1 MSDPV
6 VPFDLGRLF
15 LGDAPA
21 LYYLEIVFR
30 STLGYLY
37 CFLLIRLLS
46 GRALAQISMTD
57 LVLVI
62 ALGSAVGDMAFYADV
77 PILHALVVITVIVL
91 LTKGLDR
98 SMHRWD
104 VAKRL
109 LENVPVVLVED
120 GVINKHSAARRDMN
134 TLEVMERLRLKG
146 VRNLGEIE
154 WAFLEPDGSVSL
166 FRHDRP
172 KPGLSIV
179 PPHDVDPPINSL
191 QPAGTG
197 EFRCCR
203 TCGDLA
209 QAGDPASKCGNC
221 GSNLWVQPEQQAA
234 RRREE

>member
-6 VPFDLGRLF
+6 VPFELGRLF
-15 LGDAPA
+15 LGDTPA

-109 LENVPVVLVED
+109 LENVPVVLVQD
-120 GVINKHSAARRDMN
+120 GVINKRSAARREMN

-146 VRNLGEIE
+146 VRNLGEVE

-166 FRHDRP
+166 FRHENPR
-172 KPGLSIV
+172 PGLSIV
-179 PPHDVDPPINSL
+179 PPHDVDPPIQSL
-191 QPAGTG
+191 TPAGAG
-197 EFRCCR
+197 EARCCR
-203 TCGDLA
+203 GCGALA
-209 QAGDPASKCGNC
+209 GADEPAARCDNC
-221 GSNLWVQPEQQAA
+221 GSEVWVHPEQ
-234 RRREE
+234 RRASPQED